1 MHILWECVRYT
12 LVYKIQVVDRGNK
25 SVIIY
30 ELRKEYE
37 LEWIS
42 NYPTIFQFHKVVM
55 NIFNLIYIIFEL
67 RE

>member
-1 MHILWECVRYT
+1 MGNVFLTYT
-12 LVYKIQVVDRGNK
+12 FSITQVVDGGNK

-30 ELRKEYE
+30 ELSKEYE

-67 RE
+67 RVT